1 MQEIKLPQNIT
12 IESVSDFRAKITIQ
26 PLHPGYGNTV
36 GNALRRTLLSSLP
49 GSAVTAM
56 KIKGVDHEFSALP
69 HVKEDMVDIMLNLKT
84 LRLRSHSS
92 EPVKL
97 TLHVKGE
104 KAVTGKDFEKNAD
117 VEVVNPDHHI
127 ATLTDKAAD
136 FTMEVW
142 VSNGLGYVPV
152 EAREKAHGEIGVIEI
167 DAVYSPIRTVN
178 FLVQNVRVEQFTN
191 YNSLM
196 LDIET
201 DGSITPEKA
210 FRDSAR
216 ILVDHFSLL
225 SDAEKLP
232 VSGTSSTEETKK

>member
-1 MQEIKLPQNIT
+1 MQEIKLPQHIT

-36 GNALRRTLLSSLP
+36 GNALRRVLLSSLP

-56 KIKGVDHEFSALP
+56 KIKGVDHEFSSLP
-69 HVKEDMVDIMLNLKT
+69 HVKEDMVDLMLNLKT
-84 LRLRSHSS
+84 FRLNSHAS

-104 KAVTGKDFEKNAD
+104 KNVTAKDFDKNAEVD
-117 VEVVNPDHHI
+117 VINPDHQI
-127 ATLTDKAAD
+127 ATLTDKSAELK
-136 FTMEVW
+136 MEIW

-167 DAVYSPIRTVN
+167 DAIYSPIRTVN
-178 FLVQNVRVEQFTN
+178 FTTQNVRVEQFTN
-191 YNSLM
+191 YNSLT

-201 DGSITPEKA
+201 DGSLTPEKA

-232 VSGTSSTEETKK
+232 VTGAGQGDEIKK